1 MYVIKQFIYYAIY
14 VKTNEQEKELLDD
27 NTINQTSHD
36 DIEQKATPQLLVK
49 ITLGMTQTDQP
60 LDNFLKVQ
68 PRSIQSEHLL
78 QQGIKTRRW
87 QTITVTPSQLIEG
100 RQRKFWGRFIIQ
112 SSVTIQQQ
120 LMIIL
125 KDPQVPKLLPDIEVL
140 KAKPAIILGWESHIC
155 DNTKQI
161 RKWKDNNKPT
171 IGE

>member
-1 MYVIKQFIYYAIY
+1 MTTQS
-14 VKTNEQEKELLDD
+14 TN
-27 NTINQTSHD
+27 D

-100 RQRKFWGRFIIQ
+100 RQRKF
-112 SSVTIQQQ
+112 
-120 LMIIL
+120 
-125 KDPQVPKLLPDIEVL
+125 
-140 KAKPAIILGWESHIC
+140 
-155 DNTKQI
+155 
-161 RKWKDNNKPT
+161 
-171 IGE
+171 

>member
-1 MYVIKQFIYYAIY
+1 MRYVCHKTIHLLCHY

-27 NTINQTSHD
+27 NTINQTSHDDSTTND

-100 RQRKFWGRFIIQ
+100 RQRKF
-112 SSVTIQQQ
+112 
-120 LMIIL
+120 
-125 KDPQVPKLLPDIEVL
+125 
-140 KAKPAIILGWESHIC
+140 
-155 DNTKQI
+155 
-161 RKWKDNNKPT
+161 
-171 IGE
+171 